1 MIFKRLAAILLGLT
15 MTIEALPA
23 FVSASEIDL
32 VTNDTEITESSE
44 SDDKE
49 SNETPKPKATAT
61 PKPTE
66 KPKETEK
73 PAETTVKEPAETVG
87 KKDPPS
93 EDKAGEPAEDKK
105 PSETADKEPAQ
116 SEDKAPS
123 DRVDNTGSEPED
135 KTPAETK
142 ETGDAVKPSE
152 SESSAADEKEPAET
166 EDKKTLPESEQP
178 AETVEKKDAG
188 TGDNESEGDEE
199 EHSVKANIPVQKHVI
214 SKTPDND
221 QLLESYFKSGVETK
235 LNKKRKLLR
244 KSSAAGNRLN
254 GHTKI
259 AYDAVKPQIVEV
271 ANGNRTS
278 TVFTVTLEQLGLDGV
293 YFNAS
298 DFGAEYFYNAEGWNS
313 AAVEALY
320 SQISINMEEL
330 DNALLADLP
339 FELYWFDKV
348 VGGASLEFPSD
359 LYGNSKRLRFDGD
372 VKVKFHV
379 SSDYATTEEEYETDI
394 DKINNVN
401 TAISN
406 AAAIVESAKGKTDYQ
421 ILEFYKNTIC
431 DRVEYNHAAVN
442 TNRDYG
448 DPWQLIS
455 VFDNDPESNV
465 VCEGYSK
472 AFMYL
477 CELTT
482 FNYEVSCITVTGDLN
497 APENGHMWNVVR
509 MDNGKNYLVDV
520 TNCDTSTTG
529 SYSNR
534 LFMVGYTNVVG
545 DWYQFSYT
553 QYIYDEDTLSTYNGT
568 MLDISKNNFNSSRFT
583 IVKNSTVNG
592 TAEITRKSAYADT
605 MIEVTASP
613 DEGYMLDYI
622 AVNDEKITG
631 KTFVMPAEN
640 VTVDVVFKKIEYS
653 VSVAPTVNGTA
664 KLSKTSAESGETIT
678 VEVIPDPGYMID
690 KVTVYGVNLYGDT
703 FTFTMEPED
712 TVVTVTFKKIMYN
725 VTVDPTTNGIASVL
739 PDKAGIKDVITV
751 SYEASAG
758 YELDYIEVNGTK
770 ITGSTFEMPADN
782 VNVKVVFKEKEYKAT
797 VNQPDNGSAYLS
809 KNSAKKGEA
818 ITVYYTA
825 DPGYELDKITVY
837 GQVLSG
843 RTFTMGT
850 GDAEVTVTF
859 KKTIHSVELY
869 VSKGSAQ
876 ISATT
881 AVIGDEIEVYD
892 IKSATGYEFD
902 EITVNGTPINGR
914 KFRMGPDNVTV
925 VVSFK
930 PIKYKVTINEPVNG
944 TAGTSVNEAGIG
956 DAVYVEYTPAE
967 GYELDSIRVNNG
979 DPLDGNVFYMDAA
992 DAKVT
997 VTFKK
1002 IMYTVTVNAGPNGSA
1017 SVTPETAGV
1026 GDKITISVTPDEGYF
1041 ADTIKVN
1048 GEVKTEKT
1056 FDMPAANVTVE
1067 VVFSEIMPETV
1078 GNIIT
1083 AGSYNYKVTNNDMHG
1098 KGTVAFAG
1106 FAVQT
1111 SSVSIPSYITVKGIT
1126 YKVTRI
1132 ASTAFRKN
1140 TSVKSVYI
1148 GSYVTTIDSYA
1159 FLGCTRLTKVS
1170 GGARLKT
1177 IGYKAFGGC
1186 YRLKSF
1192 SITSTVLSKIGN
1204 YAFSG
1209 DKALKTINVKKT
1221 TKLTKKGVKKS
1232 LKGSKV
1238 KTVKVKK
1245 SKVKKYK
1252 RYFTK
1257 KNCGRKVKVKK

>member
-73 PAETTVKEPAETVG
+73 PAETTAKEPAETVG
-87 KKDPPS
+87 KKDPSS
-93 EDKAGEPAEDKK
+93 EDKASEPAEDKK

-123 DRVDNTGSEPED
+123 DRVDNTSSEPEE
-135 KTPAETK
+135 KMPAETK

-152 SESSAADEKEPAET
+152 SESSVADEKEPAET

-188 TGDNESEGDEE
+188 TGGNESEGDEE
-199 EHSVKANIPVQKHVI
+199 DE
-214 SKTPDND
+214 KTAVFPPQTYVFSNKTDND
-221 QLLESYFKSGVETK
+221 QLLDSYFKAGVETK
-235 LNKKRKLLR
+235 LNKKKRLLR
-244 KSSAAGNRLN
+244 KGSSAGDRLN
-254 GHTKI
+254 GNTKKI
-259 AYDAVKPQIVEV
+259 YDIIRPLIEKVAKGEIVSTKFEITPKDLGLENVYFTADELGFEILWSSDTALAPGVYDAMKEK
-271 ANGNRTS
+271 
-278 TVFTVTLEQLGLDGV
+278 LG
-293 YFNAS
+293 
-298 DFGAEYFYNAEGWNS
+298 
-313 AAVEALY
+313 
-320 SQISINMEEL
+320 ISYRDL
-330 DNALLADLP
+330 DNALLADCPL
-339 FELYWFDKV
+339 ELYWFDKT
-348 VGGASLEFPSD
+348 VGFSVLSFGISGTNE
-359 LYGNSKRLRFDGD
+359 KLRFIG
-372 VKVKFHV
+372 KLTLGFRV
-379 SSDYATTEEEYETDI
+379 SADYASDEYSTDS
-394 DKINNVN
+394 DKISRVN
-401 TAISN
+401 TAVDN
-406 AAAIVESAKGKTDYQ
+406 AAAIVAEAKNLSDYG
-421 ILEFYKNTIC
+421 ILDHYRQKIC
-431 DRVEYNHAAVN
+431 DLVSYDYGAAHGGA
-442 TNRDYG
+442 DYG

-455 VFDNDPESNV
+455 VFDNDSTSNV

-497 APENGHMWNVVR
+497 AANNGHMWNVVR

-520 TNCDTSTTG
+520 TNCDTSKTG

-592 TAEITRKSAYADT
+592 TAEISRTSAYADT
-605 MIEVTASP
+605 MIEVKNVNPAN
-613 DEGYMLDYI
+613 GYMLDYI

-664 KLSKTSAESGETIT
+664 KLSKTSAESGEAIT
-678 VEVIPDPGYMID
+678 VEVKPDPGYMID

-712 TVVTVTFKKIMYN
+712 TVVTVTFKQIMYN
-725 VTVDPTTNGIASVL
+725 VTVDPTTNGTASVL

-944 TAGTSVNEAGIG
+944 TARTSVNEAGMG
-956 DAVYVEYTPAE
+956 DAVYVEYKPAE

-1132 ASTAFRKN
+1132 ASTAFKKN
-1140 TSVKSVYI
+1140 TSVTSVYI

-1252 RYFTK
+1252 KYFTK